1 MATLFDRTGFNFT
14 DTSGAITT
22 LPNTAIQQLNTAPA
36 LVPNQWMRDDLIND
50 DTTGYYVNPVASS
63 CNTIWLSANTL
74 INTTTSV
81 TGSGNLT
88 ALWTT
93 INTNFK
99 AIAGYNVTTGDAE
112 NPPIVTTHVPGQ
124 IVQFINHTNR
134 ISGVVPIT
142 ANTEAAQKPHLEQ
155 AMQIGRALTYLVY
168 QVDGREDNS
177 PMLGSFTSILVA
189 NTINDY
195 ANIIVTYANTINAS
209 ISESVGGTP
218 PDDLYIIRTSNLTYN
233 TVNTISTFANNL
245 YTVLHDRRTHDENF
259 YTNSNQLVNEAKN
272 IRRYSNLGASENS
285 LVDNLIGTDKLKSR
299 LAQP

>member
-1 MATLFDRTGFNFT
+1 MSTLFDRTGFNFT

-50 DTTGYYVNPVASS
+50 DTTGYYVNPVAPS

-74 INTTTSV
+74 INTTSSV

-93 INTNFK
+93 INADIK
-99 AIAGYNVTTGDAE
+99 SIAGYNVTTGDAE
-112 NPPIVTTHVPGQ
+112 NPPIVTTHVPGR

-142 ANTEAAQKPHLEQ
+142 ANTDAADKPHLEQ
-155 AMQIGRALTYLVY
+155 AMQIGRALTYVIY
-168 QVDGREDNS
+168 QVDGREDNA
-177 PMLGSFTSILVA
+177 PMLGSFTSILIA

-195 ANIIVTYANTINAS
+195 ANIVVTYANTINSS
-209 ISESVGGTP
+209 ITITTETVGEDVIT
-218 PDDLYIIRTSNLTYN
+218 TKVSNLSYAAVNSIATVAN
-233 TVNTISTFANNL
+233 TLNTLFL
-245 YTVLHDRRTHDENF
+245 ERRVHDENF
-259 YTNSNQLVNEAKN
+259 YTKSNELVNEAKN
-272 IRRYSNLGASENS
+272 IRRYENLGASEDN
-285 LVDNLIGTDKLKSR
+285 LVQNLIGSDKLKSR
-299 LAQP
+299 LANQ